1 MTILTLFTKTNKKKQ
16 ITQIKQKFR
25 SYFENLDVEENIL
38 GVNTAGWLQVSIEG
52 EDEKIA
58 INYLAEKIGLCPIA
72 MSNLNKNSKLIG
84 RISKIHENKKILID
98 IGVFQPKITLATI
111 SIEKLQ
117 EQLVEGKKNS
127 LKEIA
132 SLFGLTEGLPVNIN
146 LLNINDEQNY
156 IKAELSESQLS
167 LFNFWKKSFLE
178 RLIIIGS
185 SYNEVKKTISLTRLG
200 KDVIKLESLGL
211 FEQVLTCKLGTD
223 AAGLIPRVGKI
234 LRTAKLIV
242 FNPKKIHLF
251 FKDQPQLLSQ

>member
-84 RISKIHENKKILID
+84 RISKIHENKQVLID

-127 LKEIA
+127 LKETA

-200 KDVIKLESLGL
+200 KDVINLESLGL

>member
-200 KDVIKLESLGL
+200 KDVINLESLGL

>member
-1 MTILTLFTKTNKKKQ
+1 MTIITLFTKTNKKKQ

-25 SYFENLDVEENIL
+25 SYFENLDIEENIL

-58 INYLAEKIGLCPIA
+58 INYLTEKIGLCPIA
-72 MSNLNKNSKLIG
+72 INNLNKKSQLKGLIY
-84 RISKIHENKKILID
+84 KILENKKVLID

-111 SIEKLQ
+111 STEKLQ
-117 EQLVEGKKNS
+117 EQLIESKKNS
-127 LKEIA
+127 LKKIV
-132 SLFGLTEGLPVNIN
+132 SLFGFTEGLPVNIN
-146 LLNINDEQNY
+146 LLNINYEQNFVE
-156 IKAELSESQLS
+156 AELSGSQLS

-200 KDVIKLESLGL
+200 KDVINLESLGL

-223 AAGLIPRVGKI
+223 AVGLIPRVGKI

-251 FKDQPQLLSQ
+251 LKDQPQLLVQ